1 MEKKTVKKPTKS
13 LTNNEIVELIY
24 ETATGCYGIVGICD
38 KDIGNKKATPLD
50 ASKAKK
56 GILCLRH
63 TTNEEFSVSVYVILA
78 SDVKISETIRET
90 QKALRYALNKKT
102 GNKCRK
108 VDIYAMA
115 II

>member
-1 MEKKTVKKPTKS
+1 MEIKKTNNKTKS
-13 LTNNEIVELIY
+13 NSYADLVELIY
-24 ETATGCYGIVGICD
+24 DRVTGSYGIVGICD
-38 KDIGNKKATPLD
+38 KDLGNKKATPLEL
-50 ASKAKK
+50 SKAKK
-56 GILCLRH
+56 GIVYFRH
-63 TTNEEFSVSVYVILA
+63 STNEEFSVSIYVILA

-90 QKALRYALNKKT
+90 QKSVRYALNKKT